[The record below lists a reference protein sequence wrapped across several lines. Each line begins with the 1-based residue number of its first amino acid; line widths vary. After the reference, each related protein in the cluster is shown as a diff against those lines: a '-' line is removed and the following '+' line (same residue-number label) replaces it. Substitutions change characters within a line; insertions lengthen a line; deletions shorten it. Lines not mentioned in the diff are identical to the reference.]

1 MTDHRP
7 PADEG
12 AGYAPPAA
20 SGAGSSSAGGASG
33 KGALPAGKVGEEPGA
48 AGRKAWREA
57 ISANNAAKAR
67 GRKWAK
73 SQRPKPGM
81 LRKPPPG
88 EGT

>member
-7 PADEG
+7 PADG
-12 AGYAPPAA
+12 AGYAPPE
-20 SGAGSSSAGGASG
+20 SSDAGSSSGAAPQG
-33 KGALPAGKVGEEPGA
+33 KARAAPGKVTEPEPGA

-57 ISANNAAKAR
+57 ISANAAAKAR

-73 SQRPKPGM
+73 SKRTGPGM

-88 EGT
+88 DTA